1 MELLRHSNMKKLLT
15 PIALSYLRFFARRKL
30 SKMHPV
36 VIGIG
41 GASGKSSVSQM
52 IAGILSQKYLVLES
66 LGKNSETGI
75 PLTILGFSAKNY
87 SIGNWLRIF
96 LKASFVRRKKFDY
109 FVCEMGIDGPKPP
122 KNMEYLLRIV
132 KPDIAILTNIDIEHS
147 VYFDDLVKTSDPI
160 QRKKE
165 ILEFLASEEGLLLG
179 GVKIGGR
186 VIINLDDKNIVKAV
200 PQKSLTTTISLKSK
214 KADFFV
220 SKIDV
225 GLEKFEMEFIF
236 LNERYRLTLART
248 LPKFYGYSLMFSIAA
263 AFACGIGA
271 SDSIKYLEKNF
282 ELPPGRFSV
291 FPGLK
296 NSIIFDSSYNSS
308 LSPAKG
314 AIELLSQLKSGRRKV
329 GILGDMRELGSLAKI
344 QHQELSRV
352 ILKNLDFAILIGPN
366 MKEFVIPIL
375 AGEHFPFVFFDSFK
389 DARDKIT
396 GLIKEKDLI
405 LVKGSQNTLFLE
417 RAVEL
422 LLENKN
428 DAEKLCRRGEFWKKG
443 YN

>member
-1 MELLRHSNMKKLLT
+1 MKKFIT
-15 PIALSYLRFFARRKL
+15 PFALFYLRFFAKQKL

-36 VIGIG
+36 VIGVG

-52 IAGILSQKYLVLES
+52 IASILSQKYSVLES

-75 PLTILGFSAKNY
+75 PLTILGFSGKNY
-87 SIGNWLRIF
+87 SVGNWFKIF
-96 LKASFVRRKKFDY
+96 LKAPFVRQQKFDY

-132 KPDIAILTNIDIEHS
+132 KPDIGILTNIDIEHS
-147 VYFDDLVKTSDPI
+147 VYFDDLIKTNDPA

-165 ILEFLASEEGLLLG
+165 ILELLASEESLLIRS
-179 GVKIGGR
+179 VKSGGR
-186 VIINLDDKNIVKAV
+186 IIVNLDDKNISKAV
-200 PQKSLTTTISLKSK
+200 PQKSLITTISFKNK

-225 GLEKFEMEFIF
+225 GIEKFEMEFIF
-236 LNERYRLTLART
+236 LNERYRVLLTRT
-248 LPKFYGYSLMFSIAA
+248 LPKFYGYSFMFSIAV

-282 ELPPGRFSV
+282 DLPPGRFSV
-291 FPGLK
+291 FPGIK
-296 NSIIFDSSYNSS
+296 NSTIFDSSYNSS
-308 LSPAKG
+308 LSPARG
-314 AIELLSQLKSGRRKV
+314 AIEVLSQVKSGRRKV
-329 GILGDMRELGSLAKI
+329 GILGDMRELGNLAQI
-344 QHQELSRV
+344 QHQELAKV

-366 MKEFVIPIL
+366 MKEFVAPTL

-396 GLIKEKDLI
+396 DLIKDKDLI

-422 LLENKN
+422 LLKDKK